1 MGQKYGVNT
10 DEYDEEVR
18 EAAAEYLRQEEEAQ
32 PVTSDDIVFVLTVI
46 SKEAPHDRQ
55 SIKQL
60 LLGMLSAFT
69 RLPIHHAIS
78 SKDSGAGK
86 SYLLVL
92 VAGYIPKMYVV
103 SLTGMSDKA
112 MLHKAG
118 ILVVEDDDGEP
129 VPLDPLVERL
139 EDSKEEL
146 IEQLNNLPNNT
157 TSKEERRKLKEV
169 IADKKAEIKDLMMK
183 AEKLIVLE
191 NKIILLLDTTQD
203 SLFNALMSLVSQ
215 DTKDDQKY
223 EYVDTSSNVAIS
235 TKTNR
240 FKGTP
245 AIFTCQVVDDSRQ
258 VRYAEKNRRFIHV
271 IPNTSSD
278 KIQTAMD
285 QIGLRYGLLPEE
297 YDTQVVSRED
307 KKKVKRICGR
317 LVRKLIAHS
326 QHFEP
331 KDTGI
336 KVLFPKAITRSIVKS
351 PNDVWG
357 MTVAER
363 INKYLAVITKM
374 NMDSRPRFID
384 IDVPGGKKFYSIATF
399 NDVKETLELMG
410 LASSTSRIMTSMASR
425 LNSRIAMATRS

>member
-1 MGQKYGVNT
+1 MVKKYGVDM
-10 DEYDEEVR
+10 DEFDNNAY
-18 EAAAEYLRQEEEAQ
+18 EAALEIVKQQEEAQ
-32 PVTSDDIVFVLTVI
+32 RVTSDDIEYVLAVI
-46 SKEAPHDRQ
+46 VKEAPHDKQ

-60 LLGMLSAFT
+60 FLGMLSAFT
-69 RLPIHHAIS
+69 RLPFHHAIS

-92 VAGYIPKMYVV
+92 VAGYMPRMYVV

-118 ILVVEDDDGEP
+118 ILVVDNDDGEP
-129 VPLDPLVERL
+129 VPLDPLLERL
-139 EDSKEEL
+139 EDNKEEL
-146 IEQLNNLPNNT
+146 VEQLNNLPRIT
-157 TSKEERRKLKEV
+157 TSKDQRRILKET
-169 IADKKAEIKDLMMK
+169 IANINAEIKDLKMK

-223 EYVDTSSNVAIS
+223 EYVDTSSNAAIG
-235 TKTNR
+235 TKSNR
-240 FKGTP
+240 TP

-271 IPNTSSD
+271 IPDTSSE
-278 KIQTAMD
+278 KIQAAMD

-307 KKKVKRICGR
+307 KEKAKVICSRI
-317 LVRKLIAHS
+317 VKKLIPHS
-326 QHFEP
+326 QYFQP
-331 KDTGI
+331 KDSGI
-336 KVLFPKAITRSIVKS
+336 KVLFLKSITRSIVKNPS
-351 PNDVWG
+351 DVWG

-363 INKYLAVITKM
+363 IFKYQTIITKM
-374 NMDSRPRFID
+374 HMDSRPRLIGFI
-384 IDVPGGKKFYSIATF
+384 G
-399 NDVKETLELMG
+399 
-410 LASSTSRIMTSMASR
+410 
-425 LNSRIAMATRS
+425 